1 MTQSTPPKPDPKLD
15 LVLERVVDVPQALV
29 WEAWTKPEH
38 LKKWFTPAPWTIAA
52 CEVDLR
58 PGGLFRV
65 DMRSPDGKESSD
77 IRGCYLDVIP
87 QERLVWTDA
96 LTAGYRPSAK
106 PFITAIITF
115 AAAGAGTRYTATVL
129 HNSEAERR
137 RHEDMGFFDG
147 WGTVLDQMVAL
158 IKKGL

>member
-1 MTQSTPPKPDPKLD
+1 MTPTSYTPDPKLD
-15 LVLERVVDVPQALV
+15 LVLERVIDVPRTLV
-29 WEAWTKPEH
+29 WEAWTKAEH

-52 CEVDLR
+52 CEVDVR
-58 PGGLFRV
+58 PSGLIRV
-65 DMRSPDGKESSD
+65 DMRSPDGKVSSD
-77 IRGCYLDVIP
+77 IRGCYLDVVP

-96 LTAGYRPSAK
+96 LTAGYRPAAK

-115 AAAGAGTRYTATVL
+115 ATEGSGTRYKAVVL
-129 HNSEAERR
+129 HSSEAERK
-137 RHEDMGFFDG
+137 RHEEMGFFDG